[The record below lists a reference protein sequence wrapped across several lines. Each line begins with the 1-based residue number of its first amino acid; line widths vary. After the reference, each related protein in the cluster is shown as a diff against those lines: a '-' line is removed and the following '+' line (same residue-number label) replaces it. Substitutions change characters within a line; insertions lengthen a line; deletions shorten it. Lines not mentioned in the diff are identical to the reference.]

1 MCKAEMEILQYGLN
15 KKKML
20 QRSICREPKLEDI
33 IMTLESVA
41 YLLTHWLTGAR

>member
-15 KKKML
+15 KKIMF
-20 QRSICREPKLEDI
+20 QSSICWEPKLEDI

-41 YLLTHWLTGAR
+41 YLQTHWLTRAR